1 MSDQKPETPQDA
13 DLTETLSTSSTPIPT
28 TPTSPTQHLPAHEP
42 GTTAW
47 TTWVPASEE
56 HPAPA
61 HSWSPPPGG
70 TSWTPPPLPEST
82 QTGAPTA
89 DPTVVAATTAQAPAP
104 TPAPTPAHHGTA
116 RQGRPQVTYLPR
128 PSGPNWGLVVVGL
141 IFGLVGAGVVANQVT
156 GFQVAD
162 LTELGPSVL
171 VVAGLACALL
181 GMIGI
186 VTRRRRG

>member
-13 DLTETLSTSSTPIPT
+13 DRTETAHTSA
-28 TPTSPTQHLPAHEP
+28 TQHLPAHEP

-47 TTWVPASEE
+47 TTWVPAAEQ
-56 HPAPA
+56 HHAPA

-70 TSWTPPPLPEST
+70 TPWTPPPVPEST
-82 QTGAPTA
+82 RTTA
-89 DPTVVAATTAQAPAP
+89 ETAAQTTAQTAAETAAVPATPAQTPPPAP
-104 TPAPTPAHHGTA
+104 THHGTA
-116 RQGRPQVTYLPR
+116 RQGKPQVTYLPP

-162 LTELGPSVL
+162 LSELGPSVL

>member
-13 DLTETLSTSSTPIPT
+13 DLTSSGPTSSIPT
-28 TPTSPTQHLPAHEP
+28 SSTQHLPAHEP

-47 TTWVPASEE
+47 TTWVPASEQ
-56 HPAPA
+56 HHAPAP
-61 HSWSPPPGG
+61 SWSPAPDG
-70 TSWTPPPLPEST
+70 TPWTPPPLPEST
-82 QTGAPTA
+82 EAAAQTAAVTA
-89 DPTVVAATTAQAPAP
+89 ASAP
-104 TPAPTPAHHGTA
+104 TPAQPPAATSTHQGTA
-116 RQGRPQVTYLPR
+116 RQARPQVTYLPP

-162 LTELGPSVL
+162 LSELGPSVL
-171 VVAGLACALL
+171 VVVGLACALL
-181 GMIGI
+181 GLIGI

>member
-13 DLTETLSTSSTPIPT
+13 TETVSTSS
-28 TPTSPTQHLPAHEP
+28 TQHLPAHEP

-47 TTWVPASEE
+47 TTWVPASEQH
-56 HPAPA
+56 HPPA

-70 TSWTPPPLPEST
+70 TPWSPPLPEST
-82 QTGAPTA
+82 PAQTAAVSATP
-89 DPTVVAATTAQAPAP
+89 AATPAP
-104 TPAPTPAHHGTA
+104 THTPAHHGTA
-116 RQGRPQVTYLPR
+116 RQGKPQVTYLPR

-162 LTELGPSVL
+162 LSELGPSVL
-171 VVAGLACALL
+171 VVVGMACALL
-181 GMIGI
+181 GLIGI